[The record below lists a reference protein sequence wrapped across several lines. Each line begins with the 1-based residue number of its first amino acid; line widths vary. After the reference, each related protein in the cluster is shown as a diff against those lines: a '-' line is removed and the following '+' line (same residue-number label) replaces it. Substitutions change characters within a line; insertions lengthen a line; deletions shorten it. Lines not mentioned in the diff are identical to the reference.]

1 MADFHHNNRTL
12 FHGLRLRQKHHFH
25 QFRRTAGKDTD
36 PVLIFVAVDRPAEV
50 GTHSS
55 LFRQDRGLIPLLF
68 RQILADPD
76 FLQTRH
82 IRIDRPDHFRLTL
95 NIQLTIHTQTGTEI
109 ITQNS
114 DRITHNI
121 SLHFLCKF
129 NRLWIK
135 IHAPAGKSS
144 VKRKKRTKNP
154 LSTGESGF

>member
-25 QFRRTAGKDTD
+25 QLGGTAGKDTD
-36 PVLIFVAVDRPAEV
+36 PVFIFVAVDRSAEV
-50 GTHSS
+50 GTHGS

-68 RQILADPD
+68 RQILADTD
-76 FLQTRH
+76 FLQPRH
-82 IRIDRPDHFRLTL
+82 IRIDRPDHFRLTPG
-95 NIQLTIHTQTGTEI
+95 IQFTAHTQTGTEI

-114 DRITHNI
+114 DRIAHNI
-121 SLHFLCKF
+121 SLHFVCRF

-144 VKRKKRTKNP
+144 IKRKKHTKNP
-154 LSTGESGF
+154 PSTGESGF